1 MTVQEKIKEINLQN
15 ALRITNDWLSA
26 VQSEELKYK
35 EPCFK
40 CGEMEAIKKALEKQ
54 IPKKPQKMTSTILIG
69 AGWKYKC
76 PNCELGIGE
85 NEHDLDLAFT
95 QNESYC
101 PSCGQKL
108 DWKEGGT
115 SEF

>member
-54 IPKKPQKMTSTILIG
+54 IPKKPIETEHFDFFN
-69 AGWKYKC
+69 YEC
-76 PNCELGIGE
+76 PICEGGLYHE
-85 NEHDLDLAFT
+85 
-95 QNESYC
+95 QQYC
-101 PSCGQKL
+101 DECGQALKWGEE
-108 DWKEGGT
+108 DD
-115 SEF
+115 